1 MDATDVKSIKTIQ
14 KSDDSLV
21 GKLLSCQS
29 RLYVIRGLYLRETD
43 AQAGDGLMRSSA
55 HSRRRRSVQQVRS
68 VEYRVSTAFWK
79 DYVRNIDGLK
89 DGTSPEIVTA
99 HFFAIW
105 ILLEQLMAS
114 VWNGNLEQE
123 MCLSDHETT
132 LKLSHDY
139 FVETYRTPEMQWISD
154 PNAMATHA
162 VQYCLEVLH
171 LAHEMRRASLDDHEM
186 ATLMQLLIAHY

>member
-1 MDATDVKSIKTIQ
+1 VKAIKTVQ

-21 GKLLSCQS
+21 GKLLNCQN
-29 RLYVIRGLYLRETD
+29 RLYVIRGLYLREID
-43 AQAGDGLMRSSA
+43 AQADDGLMRALA
-55 HSRRRRSVQQVRS
+55 HTRRRRSVQQVRC
-68 VEYRVSTAFWK
+68 VEYRVSTAFWN
-79 DYVRNIDGLK
+79 DYLRSIDCFK
-89 DGTSPEIVTA
+89 DGASPEIVTA

-139 FVETYRTPEMQWISD
+139 FVDTYRTPDMQWISD
-154 PNAMATHA
+154 PDAMAT
-162 VQYCLEVLH
+162 
-171 LAHEMRRASLDDHEM
+171 
-186 ATLMQLLIAHY
+186 